1 MKKTTRIILCAAC
14 VLVLAAA
21 VLAAVRVFRH
31 EQDQEKAIREL
42 SGQVNAL
49 REKRQATAEM
59 TAAAEA
65 VTGLAER
72 VTRLEVQAD
81 RREADYAWFAIG
93 NSITVHAPNEVWW
106 NGIGMAASS
115 EDRDYVHLVAEQ
127 LSGMYGKTAV
137 HPLYCYAWET
147 SADRGGKLSMLD
159 PYLDPRLQLITIQLG
174 ENAEDLTSFE
184 TDFEAL
190 IRYVQEKAPQ
200 ARILVIGDFWS
211 NGDRDRMK
219 QEAAEKTGAGF
230 VSLEEIR
237 DNPEYQAGIGAV
249 VYDPEGNPH
258 TVENRDVAG
267 HPGDRGMQYIA
278 DRVTEALKREP

>member
-1 MKKTTRIILCAAC
+1 MKNTMRIILCAAC

-59 TAAAEA
+59 SAAAET

-106 NGIGMAASS
+106 NGIGMAASA

-127 LSGMYGKTAV
+127 LSGMYGRTAV

-174 ENAEDLTSFE
+174 ENAEDLTTFHYF
-184 TDFEAL
+184 D
-190 IRYVQEKAPQ
+190 I
-200 ARILVIGDFWS
+200 D
-211 NGDRDRMK
+211 
-219 QEAAEKTGAGF
+219 
-230 VSLEEIR
+230 
-237 DNPEYQAGIGAV
+237 AV
-249 VYDPEGNPH
+249 LGYL
-258 TVENRDVAG
+258 AKLK
-267 HPGDRGMQYIA
+267 IA
-278 DRVTEALKREP
+278 DRWIVLDEEKGRELFQQLVKEVKGTFKGVRYTEE